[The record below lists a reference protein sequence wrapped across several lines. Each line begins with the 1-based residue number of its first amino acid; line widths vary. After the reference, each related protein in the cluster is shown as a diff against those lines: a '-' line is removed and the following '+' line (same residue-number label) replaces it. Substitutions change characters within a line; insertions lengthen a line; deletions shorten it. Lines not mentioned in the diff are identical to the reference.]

1 MEEQNGYFT
10 NNADQGEDEF
20 NRNIEEWDE
29 LDLLDEIDFL
39 EFQKDLYAMALKP
52 FMVSA
57 DEQADDE
64 CDIAN
69 SDVLV

>member
-1 MEEQNGYFT
+1 MDFNDEND
-10 NNADQGEDEF
+10 ADQGEDEF
-20 NRNIEEWDE
+20 NGNIEELDE

-39 EFQKDLYAMALKP
+39 EFQEDLYAMALKP